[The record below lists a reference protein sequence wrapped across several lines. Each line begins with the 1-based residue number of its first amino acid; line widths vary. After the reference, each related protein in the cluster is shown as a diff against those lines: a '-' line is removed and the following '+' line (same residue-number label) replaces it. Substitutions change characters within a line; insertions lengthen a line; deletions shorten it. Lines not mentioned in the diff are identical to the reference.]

1 MLGRIGSVL
10 CFWGIVASAAL
21 IIGCRVVRYEDP
33 IGRKVTITNFLFD
46 TKIGKMT
53 AKTPEGGEM
62 TIENFDSQSK
72 ALDTLDHAIQKLPAA
87 P

>member
-1 MLGRIGSVL
+1 MKGRTLSNI
-10 CFWGIVASAAL
+10 CCWGLMIAPLL
-21 IIGCRVVRYEDP
+21 ILGCRVVRYEDP

-72 ALDTLDHAIQKLPAA
+72 ALDTLDHAIQKLPAV